1 MSGEDVIRVE
11 GTLVEVLGAGLFR
24 AELVNGHRLLAHS
37 TRRSRDQVSGLKPGD
52 RVKLEMSPFDMSK
65 GRIVF

>member
-1 MSGEDVIRVE
+1 MPGEDVIRVE

-24 AELVNGHRLLAHS
+24 AKLVNGHRLLAHS

-52 RVKLEMSPFDMSK
+52 RVILEMSPFDMSK